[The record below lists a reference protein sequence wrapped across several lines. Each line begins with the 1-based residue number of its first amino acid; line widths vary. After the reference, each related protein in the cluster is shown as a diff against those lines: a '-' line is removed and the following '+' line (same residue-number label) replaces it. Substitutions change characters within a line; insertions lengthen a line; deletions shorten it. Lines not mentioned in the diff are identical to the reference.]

1 MAHLPQNEF
10 QPPLSACGCDISGLK
25 PVDEAIDELLTRV
38 PPLPAVERVALPDAL
53 GRVLAESLNAPFSI
67 PAWDN
72 SAMDGYALRAADLPA
87 EGGWLPLLGRIAA
100 GDSADQHLPVGHA
113 VRIFTGAPL
122 PPGADTV
129 VAQED
134 CQIEVDRVRLPAV
147 NLGMHV
153 RRRGEELVTGAP
165 VLQAGKRLR
174 PQELGLL
181 ASLGVARV
189 AVYRRLRVGLLSSGN
204 ELREPGEPLA
214 PGQIYNA
221 NRYALLGVLRSLGLE
236 VHDYEI
242 LVDELAASRDALAL
256 AASEWDVLITS
267 GGVSVGEEDHLKQ
280 AIRELGELHLW
291 RLAIQPGKPLAFGEV
306 NGKPWIGLPG
316 NPAAALITS
325 LVVARPFLL
334 SAQGC
339 TEVLPKPLHLTAGFV
354 WRKSNN
360 RRQYLRARL
369 EQVDGELRVCLHPR
383 QGSAMLT
390 SASWAEGLAIVEP
403 NRTLEAGETVE
414 YLPFSELLG

>member
-1 MAHLPQNEF
+1 M
-10 QPPLSACGCDISGLK
+10 SACGCDTSGLK
-25 PVDEAIDELLTRV
+25 PVDEAIAELLARV
-38 PPLPAVERVALPDAL
+38 PALPPVEHVALSDAL
-53 GRVLAESLNAPFSI
+53 GRVLAESLDAPFPV

-72 SAMDGYALRAADLPA
+72 SAMDGYALRAVDLPA
-87 EGGWLPLLGRIAA
+87 EGGWLPLAGRIAA
-100 GDSADQHLPVGHA
+100 GDAADQQLPAGHA

-134 CQIEVDRVRLPAV
+134 CQIEADRVHFPGVTQGA
-147 NLGMHV
+147 HV
-153 RRRGEELVTGAP
+153 RRQGEELEAGAP

-174 PQELGLL
+174 PQEIGLL
-181 ASLGVARV
+181 ASFGVARV
-189 AVYRRLRVGLLSSGN
+189 AVYRRLRIGLLSSGN

-214 PGQIYNA
+214 PGQIYNS
-221 NRYALLGVLRSLGLE
+221 NRYCLLSVLRSLGME

-256 AASEWDVLITS
+256 AASEWDMLITS

-280 AIRELGELHLW
+280 AIRELGELHIW

-339 TEVLPKPLHLTAGFV
+339 TEVLPKPLRLTAGFA
-354 WRKSNN
+354 WRKPNN

-369 EQVDGELRVCLHPR
+369 EQVDGEMRVCLHPR

-390 SASWAEGLAIVEP
+390 SASWAEGLAIVER
-403 NRTLEAGETVE
+403 NRTLEEGETVE

>member
-1 MAHLPQNEF
+1 VSAC
-10 QPPLSACGCDISGLK
+10 ACGCGCGCGCGCDGNNLRPVDQAIAELLARAPAPPPVERSGLS
-25 PVDEAIDELLTRV
+25 L
-38 PPLPAVERVALPDAL
+38 AL
-53 GRVLAESLNAPFSI
+53 GRVLAEPLIAPFEV

-87 EGGWLPLLGRIAA
+87 AGGYLPLAGRIAA
-100 GDSADQHLPVGHA
+100 GDSAAQVLSAGHA

-122 PPGADTV
+122 PPGADSV
-129 VAQED
+129 VMQEQ
-134 CQIEVDRVRLPAV
+134 CRLEEGRVWLPPV
-147 NLGMHV
+147 SGGEHV
-153 RRRGEELVTGAP
+153 RRRGEELAAGTQ
-165 VLQAGKRLR
+165 VLSAGQRLR

-181 ASLGVARV
+181 ASCGIDQV

-204 ELREPGEPLA
+204 ELREPGEALQ

-221 NRYALLGVLRSLGLE
+221 NRYSLAGVLSSLGLE

-242 LVDELAASRDALAL
+242 MADELAASRDALSL
-256 AASEWDVLITS
+256 AASEWDMLITS

-306 NGKPWIGLPG
+306 GGKPWIGLPG
-316 NPAAALITS
+316 NPAAALITA

-334 SAQGC
+334 RAQGC
-339 TEVLPKPLHLTAGFV
+339 QDVVPQALRLPAGFA
-354 WRKSNN
+354 WYKSNG

-369 EQVDGELRVCLHPR
+369 EARDGQLRVCLHPR

-390 SASWAEGLAIVEP
+390 AACWADGLALVEVGQ
-403 NRTLEAGETVE
+403 TLKEGDLLD
-414 YLPFSELLG
+414 YLPFSALLH